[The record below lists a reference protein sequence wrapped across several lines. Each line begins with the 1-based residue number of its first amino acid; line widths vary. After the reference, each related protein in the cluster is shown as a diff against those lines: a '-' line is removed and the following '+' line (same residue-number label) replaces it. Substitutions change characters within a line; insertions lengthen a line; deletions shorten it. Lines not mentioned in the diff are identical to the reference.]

1 LHEKHLYI
9 FFLNIMLSPE
19 TSNFILVYEINILL
33 FLSAVDAGT
42 LELEILFHPVD
53 VEASMLT
60 VSPSFE
66 LRIKVLI

>member
-1 LHEKHLYI
+1 
-9 FFLNIMLSPE
+9 MLSPE